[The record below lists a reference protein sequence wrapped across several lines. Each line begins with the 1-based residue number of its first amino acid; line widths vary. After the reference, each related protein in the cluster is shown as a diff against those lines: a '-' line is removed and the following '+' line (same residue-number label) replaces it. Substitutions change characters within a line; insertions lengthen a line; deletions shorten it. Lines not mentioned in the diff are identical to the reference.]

1 MVFLVCHGSVNKS
14 CKYSCHSC
22 CFSFYA
28 FFAQFFGG
36 GGIGAPHSPGI
47 GPSPVPGPTHASPYH
62 FGPTPIPTPVPAPS
76 LAPSR
81 APYDHIHPAAEKT
94 SKPTPKDGA
103 GEGAKS
109 SGDNGR

>member
-1 MVFLVCHGSVNKS
+1 MVFLICIGSVDKKAANIVVTLTVS
-14 CKYSCHSC
+14 LSMLS
-22 CFSFYA
+22 
-28 FFAQFFGG
+28 FAQFFGG

-47 GPSPVPGPTHASPYH
+47 GPSPVPGPTPATPYH
-62 FGPTPIPTPVPAPS
+62 FGPTPIPSCATS

-81 APYDHIHPAAEKT
+81 APCDQIHPAAEKT

-103 GEGAKS
+103 GEGA